1 MNMMTALGVFDD
13 PLAVAPPA
21 EVRALVVDLDQ
32 TLVRT
37 DMLHESAWRAI
48 ARAPAN
54 GFTVLCRIPRG
65 RADLKAQLAEA
76 AQIDAASLPY
86 NEAVLDLVRS
96 ARTQGRR
103 TVLCT
108 ASDTRIAEAVA
119 AHLGLFDEVHASD
132 GARNLKGMAKADFLA
147 DRFGEGGF
155 DYIGDSAA
163 DLPVW
168 NRAHGAVTVGLS
180 ARLRRRV
187 ATLGGEVD
195 HVERASMGFAPFLRA
210 MRPHQWLKNVLVFLP
225 VVSAHD
231 FTPATWLAAI
241 AAFFAFSMIASSVY
255 LTNDLLD
262 LEADRNHPRKKNRPF
277 ASGDASILHG
287 SILSAV
293 LLAFGFALALLVG
306 RIEFVAVLGGYYLL
320 TTAYS
325 VSLKRN
331 LIIDISTL
339 AGLYTMR
346 VVAGSAATEIALSQ
360 WLIGFSLFF
369 FFSLAAVKRQ
379 AELVDG
385 LASGREKASGR
396 AYETADLPIV
406 STMAIA
412 AGYAAVL
419 QFALYLNSDTVLRL
433 YQSPKF
439 LWGVGPILLFWV
451 SRMVMQAHR
460 GLMHDDPIIFA
471 VRDRVSQICGLAVV
485 GLGLAAALA

>member
-1 MNMMTALGVFDD
+1 MNMMTAFGAFGESI
-13 PLAVAPPA
+13 ATTPPA
-21 EVRALVVDLDQ
+21 ELRPLVVDLDH

-37 DMLHESAWRAI
+37 DMLHESAWRAL
-48 ARAPAN
+48 ALAPAN
-54 GFTVLCRIPRG
+54 GFAGFRHWPRG
-65 RADLKAQLAEA
+65 RAELKAQLAEA
-76 AQIDAASLPY
+76 ANIDASTLPY
-86 NEAVLDLVRS
+86 NAEVVALVRQGR
-96 ARTQGRR
+96 AQGRR
-103 TVLCT
+103 TVLAT

-132 GARNLKGMAKADFLA
+132 GTRNLKGRAKAAFLA
-147 DRFGEGGF
+147 ERFGAGGF
-155 DYIGDSAA
+155 DYVGDSAA

-168 NRAHGAVTVGLS
+168 QQAHGAVTIGLS
-180 ARLRRRV
+180 GSLRRRV
-187 ATLGGEVD
+187 ATLGGEAL
-195 HVERASMGFAPFLRA
+195 HIERPSTGIAPFVKA

-225 VVSAHD
+225 VVAAHD

-241 AAFFAFSMIASSVY
+241 AAFFTFSMIASSVY

-277 ASGDASILHG
+277 ASGAASILHG
-287 SILSAV
+287 TILAGV
-293 LLAFGFALALLVG
+293 LLALGFAVALLVG

-325 VSLKRN
+325 VCLKRN

-360 WLIGFSLFF
+360 WLIGFALFF

-385 LASGREKASGR
+385 LAAGREKASGR

-419 QFALYLNSDTVLRL
+419 QFALYLNSNDVLRL
-433 YQSPKF
+433 YHSPKF
-439 LWGVGPILLFWV
+439 MWGIGPILLFWV
-451 SRMVMQAHR
+451 SHMVMKAHR

-471 VRDRVSQICGLAVV
+471 VRDRVSQVCGFAVV
-485 GLGLAAALA
+485 ALALAAALA

>member
-1 MNMMTALGVFDD
+1 MNMMTALGAFDSAQAG
-13 PLAVAPPA
+13 PVAGQRR
-21 EVRALVVDLDQ
+21 VLVVDLDH

-37 DMLHESAWRAI
+37 DLLHESLWRAI
-48 ARAPAN
+48 ALAPTNRFA
-54 GFTVLCRIPRG
+54 LLRHLPRG
-65 RADLKAQLAEA
+65 RADLKAHLAEA
-76 AQIDAASLPY
+76 GPVDAATLPY
-86 NEAVLDLVRS
+86 NEAVLERLRA
-96 ARTQGRR
+96 ARAEGRM

-108 ASDTRIAEAVA
+108 ASDQRIADAVA
-119 AHLGLFDEVHASD
+119 AHLGLFDEVHGSD
-132 GARNLKGMAKADFLA
+132 GVRNLKGRAKADFLA
-147 DRFGEGGF
+147 ARFGEGEF
-155 DYIGDSAA
+155 DYVGDSAS

-168 NRAHGAVTVGLS
+168 KRAHGAVTVGL
-180 ARLRRRV
+180 APALRRRV
-187 ATLGGEVD
+187 ATIGGEIAHID
-195 HVERASMGFAPFLRA
+195 RAAQGPMPFLKA

-225 VVSAHD
+225 VAAAHD
-231 FTPATWLAAI
+231 FALATWLAAL
-241 AAFFAFSMIASSVY
+241 AAFFAFNMVASSVY

-277 ASGDASILHG
+277 ACGDASILNG
-287 SILSAV
+287 SLLALV
-293 LLAFGFALALLVG
+293 LLAIGFALALMVG
-306 RIEFVAVLGGYYLL
+306 RIEFVAVLIGYYLL

-331 LIIDISTL
+331 LMIDISTL

-346 VVAGSAATEIALSQ
+346 IVAGSAATQIPLSQ

-385 LASGREKASGR
+385 LASGRDKAAGR

-419 QFALYLNSDTVLRL
+419 QFALYLNSDDVLRL

-439 LWGVGPILLFWV
+439 MWGVGPILLFWV

-471 VRDRVSQICGLAVV
+471 VRDRVSQLCGVGVV
-485 GLGLAAALA
+485 ALGLAAALL

>member
-1 MNMMTALGVFDD
+1 MNMMTAFGGFDD
-13 PLAVAPPA
+13 PVAVALPA
-21 EVRALVVDLDQ
+21 ELRPLVVDLDH

-37 DMLHESAWRAI
+37 DMLHESAWRAL
-48 ARAPAN
+48 ALAPAN
-54 GFTVLCRIPRG
+54 GFAGFRRWPRG

-76 AQIDAASLPY
+76 ARIDASTLPY
-86 NEAVLDLVRS
+86 NDAVVELLREAR
-96 ARTQGRR
+96 AQGRR
-103 TVLCT
+103 TVLAT

-132 GARNLKGMAKADFLA
+132 GTRNLKGRAKAAFLA
-147 DRFGEGGF
+147 ERFGAGGF
-155 DYIGDSAA
+155 DYVGDSAA

-168 NRAHGAVTVGLS
+168 KAAHGAVTVGLS
-180 ARLRRRV
+180 ASLRRRV
-187 ATLGGEVD
+187 APIGGEARHID
-195 HVERASMGFAPFLRA
+195 RPASGLAPFIKA

-225 VVSAHD
+225 VLAAHD
-231 FTPATWLAAI
+231 FAPATWAAAI
-241 AAFFAFSMIASSVY
+241 AAFIAFSMIASSVY

-277 ASGDASILHG
+277 ASGAARILDG
-287 SILSAV
+287 TILAAV
-293 LLAFGFALALLVG
+293 LLALGFGVALLTG
-306 RIEFVAVLGGYYLL
+306 RIEFVAALGFYYAL

-325 VSLKRN
+325 VCLKRN

-339 AGLYTMR
+339 AALYTLR
-346 VVAGSAATEIALSQ
+346 VVAGSAATDIPLSQ

-385 LASGREKASGR
+385 LAAGREKASGR

-419 QFALYLNSDTVLRL
+419 QFALYLNSDDVLRL
-433 YQSPKF
+433 YHSPKF
-439 LWGVGPILLFWV
+439 MWGVGPILLFWV

-471 VRDRVSQICGLAVV
+471 VRDRVSQVCGLAVV
-485 GLGLAAALA
+485 ALALAAALA